1 MALQLNEKENKS
13 MNAYKKYVTIDNP
26 QQLVLSDLP
35 FVPGQRVE
43 IIILAEDINEVD
55 PKLEELRQKIDSGTE
70 QILAGNVTDGELVF
84 EQLQARLSYEYGLE

>member
-1 MALQLNEKENKS
+1 

-26 QQLVLSDLP
+26 QQLILSDLP

-43 IIILAEDINEVD
+43 IIILAEDNSEIN
-55 PKLEELRQKIDSGTE
+55 PQLEELRRKIDSGTE

-84 EQLQARLSYEYGLE
+84 EQLQARLRDEYGLE